1 MSHEERESTTEA
13 PGGERELGGGDAGI
27 PKHAYMPAP
36 QVARFVAGRGLA
48 ALGDQFLLFAI
59 PLLAFKLTG
68 SASQTGLIFLV
79 EWLPRVIF
87 LPVAGVFADRIRSYI
102 LYIGSDI
109 VRSGL
114 ALTAFALMFLL
125 PDGKFLTLC
134 VLAAGMSVAGAQSY
148 VALEATLPR
157 FVPMDQMV
165 RAQSIIQGT
174 EQTSEVVGPVLAALL
189 AAALPTTSLLAVIG
203 VVYALTTLNTLSL
216 RRWLRVEAL
225 AGNTDEPTT
234 VRSVAT
240 GIGEG
245 VTTLLKL
252 PAILGLVGL
261 TMTVN
266 LMVGVGMATSAATT
280 VGVFH
285 QPDKYYAALS
295 AGAGIVGILTF
306 FVVPVLMRRLNPF
319 AALMTSYSLICL
331 GGIGVGLANTFT
343 QYALSYALL
352 LGIVGFFNVVIR
364 TERVKRIPREHFAKT
379 IAIIILL
386 NQLSL
391 PAAGLLVTVFTTSF
405 SPQSIALGSVIG
417 SACAV
422 VLLIPLL
429 ARLRNYHAHPDPAP
443 SHGQNDPA
451 RERN

>member
-1 MSHEERESTTEA
+1 MSHEERESATEA
-13 PGGERELGGGDAGI
+13 PGRDRELGGGDTGI
-27 PKHAYMPAP
+27 PKHAYMPTP

-59 PLLAFKLTG
+59 PLLAFKITG

-79 EWLPRVIF
+79 EWLPRVVF

-102 LYIGSDI
+102 LYIGSDV
-109 VRSGL
+109 VRSVL
-114 ALTAFALMFLL
+114 ALTAFALIFLL

-189 AAALPTTSLLAVIG
+189 AATLPTTSLLAVIG
-203 VVYALTTLNTLSL
+203 VVYGLTTLNTLSL

-225 AGNTDEPTT
+225 AGGTAERTT
-234 VRSVAT
+234 VRSVIS

-245 VTTLLKL
+245 VRTLLKL

-306 FVVPVLMRRLNPF
+306 FVVPSLTKRLNPF

-343 QYALSYALL
+343 QYAVSYAVL
-352 LGIVGFFNVVIR
+352 LGIVGFVNVVIR
-364 TERVKRIPREHFAKT
+364 TERVRRIPREHFAKT

-391 PAAGLLVTVFTTSF
+391 PAAGLLVTLFTTSF
-405 SPQSIALGSVIG
+405 SAQSIVLGSVIG
-417 SACAV
+417 SVCAV

>member
-1 MSHEERESTTEA
+1 M
-13 PGGERELGGGDAGI
+13 
-27 PKHAYMPAP
+27 
-36 QVARFVAGRGLA
+36 ARFVAGRGLA

-102 LYIGSDI
+102 LYTGSDI
-109 VRSGL
+109 FRSAL
-114 ALTAFALMFLL
+114 ALTVFALMLL
-125 PDGKFLTLC
+125 MPEGKFFTLC

-189 AAALPTTSLLAVIG
+189 AAAMPTTSLLAVIG
-203 VVYALTTLNTLSL
+203 VVYGLTTLNTLSL
-216 RRWLRVEAL
+216 RRWLRAEAL
-225 AGNTDEPTT
+225 AGNTAERTT
-234 VRSVAT
+234 VHSVVT

-280 VGVFH
+280 VGVFD

-306 FVVPVLMRRLNPF
+306 FAVPSLMKRLNPF

-343 QYALSYALL
+343 QYAVSYAIL
-352 LGIVGFFNVVIR
+352 LGMVGFVNVVIR
-364 TERVKRIPREHFAKT
+364 TERVRRIPREHFAKT

-391 PAAGLLVTVFTTSF
+391 PIAGLLVTLFTTSF

-417 SACAV
+417 SVCVA